1 LRQNV
6 EQAPVPTTMDFAIPR
21 TLGARLGL
29 RQPQLILHLVRR
41 ELTSA
46 HRFTMLGW
54 AWPLARQLA
63 QLGVLVFVF
72 SSVLDLGIPDFPVY
86 VFSGLVAWSW
96 FSSGL
101 TEASTS
107 LIDQRHLVFQPRL
120 PTAVLPVVAV
130 AVPFVDVLMAAPVL
144 VIMLIASGEV
154 HATAL
159 LFPLVLAVQFVLMC
173 GVAWLVAAGSVYV
186 RDLPNVV
193 TLGLMVLFYL
203 TPVFYSLHR
212 IPQQFEWVLQLN
224 PMTTLLEL
232 DRALLLGLPY
242 PSVGH
247 ILGTVAL
254 AAALAVAGWFGFARM
269 RPGLVDQL

>member
-1 LRQNV
+1 MRQTV
-6 EQAPVPTTMDFAIPR
+6 SRAPLPTIMEFAIPR
-21 TLGARLGL
+21 TTGGRLGL
-29 RQPQLILHLVRR
+29 RHPELVVHLVKR
-41 ELTSA
+41 ELSSA
-46 HRFTMLGW
+46 HRFTILGW

-86 VFSGLVAWSW
+86 VFSGLVAWSA
-96 FSSGL
+96 FSTGL
-101 TEASTS
+101 SAASTS

-130 AVPFVDVLMAAPVL
+130 IVPFVDVLMAAPVL
-144 VIMLIASGEV
+144 LLMLILSGEL

-159 LFPLVLAVQFVLMC
+159 LFPLVLAVQLVLMV
-173 GVAWLVAAGSVYV
+173 GLAWLVAPASVYV
-186 RDLPNVV
+186 RDVPNVV

-203 TPVFYSLHR
+203 TPVFYSLHK
-212 IPQQFEWVLQLN
+212 IPQQYEWLLQLN
-224 PMTTLLEL
+224 PMTTLLDL

-242 PSVGH
+242 PNVAH

-254 AAALAVAGWFGFARM
+254 SAILAVAGWFAFERM
-269 RPGLVDQL
+269 RPGLVDSL

>member
-1 LRQNV
+1 MDLPLP
-6 EQAPVPTTMDFAIPR
+6 ATT
-21 TLGARLGL
+21 GGRLGL
-29 RQPQLILHLVRR
+29 RHPELVLHLVRR
-41 ELTSA
+41 ELSSA
-46 HRFTMLGW
+46 HRFTVLGW

-86 VFSGLVAWSW
+86 VFSGLVAWSA
-96 FSSGL
+96 FSTGL
-101 TEASTS
+101 SAASTS

-120 PTAVLPVVAV
+120 PTSVLPVVAV
-130 AVPFVDVLMAAPVL
+130 LVPFVDVLMAAPVL
-144 VIMLIASGEV
+144 VLMLILSGEL

-159 LFPLVLAVQFVLMC
+159 LFPLVLAVQLVLMI
-173 GVAWLVAAGSVYV
+173 GLAWLVAPASVYV
-186 RDLPNVV
+186 RDVPNVV

-212 IPQQFEWVLQLN
+212 IPEQYEWILQLN

-232 DRALLLGLPY
+232 GRALLLGLPY
-242 PSVGH
+242 PSVAH
-247 ILGTVAL
+247 IAGTVAFSL
-254 AAALAVAGWFGFARM
+254 LVAVAGWFAFERM

>member
-1 LRQNV
+1 
-6 EQAPVPTTMDFAIPR
+6 MDFAITR

-120 PTAVLPVVAV
+120 PTAVLPIVAV

-144 VIMLIASGEV
+144 LLMLILSGEL
-154 HATAL
+154 HLTAL
-159 LFPLVLAVQFVLMC
+159 LFPFVLAVQFVLMC
-173 GVAWLVAAGSVYV
+173 GVAWLVAPGSVYV
-186 RDLPNVV
+186 RDLPNIV
-193 TLGLMVLFYL
+193 TLALMVLFYL
-203 TPVFYSLHR
+203 TPVFYSLHK
-212 IPQQFEWVLQLN
+212 IPQQFEWLLQLN

-242 PSVGH
+242 PGVWH
-247 ILGTVAL
+247 IVGTVAL
-254 AAALAVAGWFGFARM
+254 AAVLAVAGWFGFARM

>member
-1 LRQNV
+1 MRQNV
-6 EQAPVPTTMDFAIPR
+6 MQARLPTTMDFAISR
-21 TLGARLGL
+21 TFGRRLGL
-29 RQPQLILHLVRR
+29 RHPELVLHLVHR

-46 HRFTMLGW
+46 HRFTVLGW

-63 QLGVLVFVF
+63 QLAVLVFVF

-86 VFSGLVAWSW
+86 VFSGLVSWSW
-96 FSSGL
+96 FSTGL
-101 TEASTS
+101 TNASTS

-120 PTAVLPVVAV
+120 PPVVLPVVAV

-144 VIMLIASGEV
+144 IVMLIVSGEV

-159 LFPLVLAVQFVLMC
+159 LFPLALALQLVLMV
-173 GVAWLVAAGSVYV
+173 GLAWLVAPASVYV
-186 RDLPNVV
+186 RDLPNLV

-212 IPQQFEWVLQLN
+212 IPQQYEWLLQLN

-247 ILGTVAL
+247 IAGT
-254 AAALAVAGWFGFARM
+254 AAFAVIATVAGWFAFERM
-269 RPGLVDQL
+269 RPGLVDHL

>member
-1 LRQNV
+1 MRQNV
-6 EQAPVPTTMDFAIPR
+6 VQARLPTIMDFAISR
-21 TLGARLGL
+21 TFGRRLGL
-29 RQPQLILHLVRR
+29 RHPELVAHLVRR

-46 HRFTMLGW
+46 HRFTVLGW
-54 AWPLARQLA
+54 AWPLARPLA
-63 QLGVLVFVF
+63 QLAVLVFVF

-86 VFSGLVAWSW
+86 VFSGLVSWSW

-101 TEASTS
+101 TIASTS

-120 PTAVLPVVAV
+120 PPVVLPVVSV

-144 VIMLIASGEV
+144 VVMLIVSGEI

-159 LFPLVLAVQFVLMC
+159 LFPLALALQLVLMV
-173 GVAWLVAAGSVYV
+173 GLAWLVAPASVYV
-186 RDLPNVV
+186 RDLPNLV

-212 IPQQFEWVLQLN
+212 IPQQYEWLLQLN

-247 ILGTVAL
+247 IAGTAAFAAIVA
-254 AAALAVAGWFGFARM
+254 VGGWFAFERM
-269 RPGLVDQL
+269 RPGLVDHL

>member
-1 LRQNV
+1 
-6 EQAPVPTTMDFAIPR
+6 MDIAIPR
-21 TLGARLGL
+21 TTGGRLGL
-29 RQPQLILHLVRR
+29 RHPELVGHLVKR
-41 ELTSA
+41 ELSSA

-63 QLGVLVFVF
+63 QLAVLVFVF

-86 VFSGLVAWSW
+86 VFSGLVAWSA
-96 FSSGL
+96 FSTGL
-101 TEASTS
+101 SAASTS

-120 PTAVLPVVAV
+120 PPAVLPVVAV
-130 AVPFVDVLMAAPVL
+130 IVPFVDVLMAAPVL
-144 VIMLIASGEV
+144 LLMLIFSGEL

-159 LFPLVLAVQFVLMC
+159 LFPLVLAVQLVLMV
-173 GVAWLVAAGSVYV
+173 GLAWLVAPASVYV
-186 RDLPNVV
+186 RDVPNIV

-212 IPQQFEWVLQLN
+212 IPQQYEWLLQLN
-224 PMTTLLEL
+224 PMTTFLEL

-247 ILGTVAL
+247 IVGTVAL
-254 AAALAVAGWFGFARM
+254 SVLLAVAGWFAFERM
-269 RPGLVDQL
+269 RPGLVDNL